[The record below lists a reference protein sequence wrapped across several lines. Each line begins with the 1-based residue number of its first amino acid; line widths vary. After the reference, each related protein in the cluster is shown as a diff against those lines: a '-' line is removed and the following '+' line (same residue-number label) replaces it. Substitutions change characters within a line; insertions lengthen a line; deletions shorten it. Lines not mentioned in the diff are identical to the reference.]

1 MHLSISI
8 NEQELVKQCL
18 AGEEKGYAML
28 YNKYAKR
35 IYHAVFRVMGNTAE
49 SEDIV
54 QEAFCTAFEQ
64 IGKLKNQNNFEG
76 WVKRIAINQAIS
88 TLRKKKMVFAD
99 ESHLETVAEEDVDMD
114 EEFLFQCQV
123 DDVKSA
129 IQALPDGYRTIVSL
143 HLFEDMGQEEIG
155 NMLGISHATVR
166 SQYHRAKKKIFTALK
181 DRANYGT

>member
-18 AGEEKGYAML
+18 AGEEKGYATL
-28 YNKYAKR
+28 YHKYAKR

-76 WVKRIAINQAIS
+76 WVKRIAINNAIS
-88 TLRKKKMVFAD
+88 ALRKKKMVFAD
-99 ESHLETVAEEDVDMD
+99 ESHLETVADEDVDMD

-123 DDVKSA
+123 DDVKRA

-143 HLFEDMGQEEIG
+143 HLFEDIGQEEIG

-181 DRANYGT
+181 DKAQYGT

>member
-35 IYHAVFRVMGNTAE
+35 VYHAVFRVMGNSAE

-64 IGKLKNQNNFEG
+64 IDKLKNQNNFEG

-88 TLRKKKMVFAD
+88 LIRKKKMVFAD
-99 ESHLETVAEEDVDMD
+99 ESHLETVADEDVDMD
-114 EEFLFQCQV
+114 GELLFQCRV
-123 DDVKSA
+123 EDVKSA

-143 HLFEDMGQEEIG
+143 HLFEDIAQEEIG

-181 DRANYGT
+181 DKAQYGT

>member
-8 NEQELVKQCL
+8 NEQELVKQCV

-35 IYHAVFRVMGNTAE
+35 IYYAVFRVMGNTAE

-64 IGKLKNQNNFEG
+64 ISKLKNQNNFEG
-76 WVKRIAINQAIS
+76 WVKRIALNQAIS
-88 TLRKKKMVFAD
+88 ALRKRKMVFAD
-99 ESHLETVAEEDVDMD
+99 DSQLEAVAD
-114 EEFLFQCQV
+114 EEVDISEELLFQCQI
-123 DDVKSA
+123 DDIKKA
-129 IQALPDGYRTIVSL
+129 IADLPDGYRTIVSL
-143 HLFEDMGQEEIG
+143 HLFEDIGQEEIG
-155 NMLGISHATVR
+155 KMLGINHATVR

-181 DRANYGT
+181 DKAYYGT

>member
-1 MHLSISI
+1 M
-8 NEQELVKQCL
+8 

-35 IYHAVFRVMGNTAE
+35 IYHAVYRVMGNSSE

-64 IGKLKNQNNFEG
+64 IDKLKNQNNFEG
-76 WVKRIAINQAIS
+76 WVKRIALNQAIS
-88 TLRKKKMVFAD
+88 ALRKKKMVFIEDGHLEAVAD
-99 ESHLETVAEEDVDMD
+99 EETDMSEEL
-114 EEFLFQCQV
+114 LFQCQI
-123 DDVKSA
+123 DDIKKA
-129 IQALPDGYRTIVSL
+129 IQELPDGYRTIISL
-143 HLFEDMGQEEIG
+143 HLFEDMAQEEIA

-181 DRANYGT
+181 DKAYYGT

>member
-8 NEQELVKQCL
+8 NEQELVQQCL

-28 YNKYAKR
+28 YNKYAKL
-35 IYHAVFRVMGNTAE
+35 IYHAVFRVMGNSAE

-64 IGKLKNQNNFEG
+64 ISKLKNQNNFEG

-88 TLRKKKMVFAD
+88 TLRKRKMVFAE
-99 ESHLETVAEEDVDMD
+99 ESVLETVAHEETDLD

-181 DRANYGT
+181 DKANYGT

>member
-28 YNKYAKR
+28 YNKYAKP
-35 IYHAVFRVMGNTAE
+35 IYHAVFRVMGNIAE

-64 IGKLKNQNNFEG
+64 ISKLKNQNNFEG

-99 ESHLETVAEEDVDMD
+99 ESKLEAVADEEADLD
-114 EEFLFQCQV
+114 EEFLFQCRV
-123 DDVKSA
+123 DEVKAA
-129 IQALPDGYRTIVSL
+129 IQSLPDGYRTIVSL

-155 NMLGISHATVR
+155 NLLGISHATVR
-166 SQYHRAKKKIFTALK
+166 SQYHRAKKKIFTVLK
-181 DRANYGT
+181 DKANYGT

>member
-1 MHLSISI
+1 LQLTISI
-8 NEQELVKQCL
+8 NEQELVSQCL
-18 AGEEKGYAML
+18 AGQENGYAVL

-35 IYHAVFRVMGNTAE
+35 IYNAVFRVIGNSAE

-64 IGKLKNQNNFEG
+64 LGKLKNQNNFEG
-76 WVKRIAINQAIS
+76 WVKRIAINQAI
-88 TLRKKKMVFAD
+88 TTIRKRKMIFAD
-99 ESHLETVAEEDVDMD
+99 DNLLENIAEPDVDLD

-143 HLFEDMGQEEIG
+143 HLFENIGQEEIG
-155 NMLGISHATVR
+155 NMLGINHATVR
-166 SQYHRAKKKIFTALK
+166 SQYHRARKKIFTALK
-181 DRANYGT
+181 DKAYYGT

>member
-8 NEQELVKQCL
+8 NEQELVNQCA
-18 AGEEKGYAML
+18 AGEEKAYAVL

-35 IYHAVFRVMGNTAE
+35 IYNAVFRVIGNSAE

-64 IGKLKNQNNFEG
+64 IDKLKNQNNFEG

-88 TLRKKKMVFAD
+88 TIRKRKMVFAE
-99 ESHLETVAEEDVDMD
+99 ESILETIADDDVDLD

-123 DDVKSA
+123 DDVKNA
-129 IQALPDGYRTIVSL
+129 IQTLPDGYRTIVSL
-143 HLFEDMGQEEIG
+143 HLFENIGQEEIG

-181 DRANYGT
+181 DKAYYGT